1 MRQKRLECF
10 HVGRGQGGAFFNYL
24 EKKHGSRYNS
34 EISPHGS
41 VLEMVIRE
49 KNVQNVPQDSPGGFN
64 DLSNERLVPTI
75 ETRIS

>member
-1 MRQKRLECF
+1 MF
-10 HVGRGQGGAFFNYL
+10 TRGKGPGKSVFNYL

-34 EISPHGS
+34 EIGPHGS

-64 DLSNERLVPTI
+64 DLSNKRLIPTV
-75 ETRIS
+75 ETRIR